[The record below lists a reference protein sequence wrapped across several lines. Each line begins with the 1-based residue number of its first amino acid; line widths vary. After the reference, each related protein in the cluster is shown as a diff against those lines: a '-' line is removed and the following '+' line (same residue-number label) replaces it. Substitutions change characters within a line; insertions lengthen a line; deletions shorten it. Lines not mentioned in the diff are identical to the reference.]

1 MEASKPRAGTGAA
14 PRPRTELQ
22 EARLLLATNAAERQ
36 RLYSKVPLTRPR
48 QAINANSTSAA
59 SKKRRFL
66 EVIKCKMEGK
76 EVRLAAGDS
85 VSAGVLLLR

>member
-14 PRPRTELQ
+14 PRPRTEQ